1 MTVSTQ
7 GHRSDQ
13 LSGLAVPASTRYYDK
28 STGDGGLLT
37 KFSFFNGG
45 EAGTGVL
52 GARGG
57 MKHAF
62 YNTTRNDQ
70 PWF

>member
-28 STGDGGLLT
+28 STATADGGLLT
-37 KFSFFNGG
+37 KFRFFNGG
-45 EAGTGVL
+45 EEGTGVL

-62 YNTTRNDQ
+62 
-70 PWF
+70 